1 MTHRMYEL
9 HIAPI
14 GGTWPV
20 PSILKDHDGH
30 TLCHAGEFDP
40 GFSTLPGVVAHMSPE
55 ILLNLTAE
63 AAAGLDTRND
73 PLVQA
78 TLAGEAFCY
87 HGFSTADAFRVS
99 AYYNAHD
106 AEMALEKLQ
115 QEKGITAYG
124 VLLHFMGVAKGVI
137 FDP

>member
-1 MTHRMYEL
+1 MTHRMYAL
-9 HIAPI
+9 QITPV

-30 TLCHAGEFDP
+30 TLCPAGEFDP
-40 GFSTLPGVVAHMSPE
+40 GFRTMPGVVAHIPAD

-63 AAAGLDTRND
+63 AYAGLDTSKD

-78 TLAGEAFCY
+78 TLVGEAFCY
-87 HGFSTADAFRVS
+87 HGFSTTDAFRVS
-99 AYYNAHD
+99 AYCNAHD
-106 AEMALEKLQ
+106 AEKALEKLQ

-124 VLLHFMGVAKGVI
+124 VLLHFKGEAKGVI